1 MHVFLCYHELAETQ
15 ETNKKGGYK
24 MFDKNKLKAKIVE
37 NGYTLEQ
44 IAQKLGIN
52 PATMYRKMTLE
63 SDFTRNEIAILKE
76 VLCLTID
83 EINAIFFA

>member
-1 MHVFLCYHELAETQ
+1 
-15 ETNKKGGYK
+15 
-24 MFDKNKLKAKIVE
+24 MFNRYKLKAKIVE
-37 NGYTLEQ
+37 KGFNLEQ

-76 VLCLTID
+76 VLNLSIE

>member
-1 MHVFLCYHELAETQ
+1 MK
-15 ETNKKGGYK
+15 NKGGYA

-37 NGYTLEQ
+37 NGFTLEQ
-44 IAQKLGIN
+44 IAQRLGIN

-83 EINAIFFA
+83 DINAIFFA